1 MNVRTLAAS
10 SAAALIAF
18 LAAAPFAGAQTG
30 ENKERPAQA
39 AVASKNAA
47 FVSVPAGDA
56 SVKKALP
63 ATDLA
68 GAKKQ
73 VGKAAAFV
81 GTVDRTFTP
90 KGNGLVILNF
100 AKDYKTAVTGVV
112 RAKDFAKFPDLK
124 ALQGKKVLVSGT
136 VQDYKGRPEIALS
149 APSQVKI
156 VK

>member
-1 MNVRTLAAS
+1 M
-10 SAAALIAF
+10 
-18 LAAAPFAGAQTG
+18 
-30 ENKERPAQA
+30 
-39 AVASKNAA
+39 
-47 FVSVPAGDA
+47 
-56 SVKKALP
+56 KKALP

>member
-1 MNVRTLAAS
+1 MAQQ
-10 SAAALIAF
+10 
-18 LAAAPFAGAQTG
+18 GAKQD
-30 ENKERPAQA
+30 RPAQA
-39 AVASKNAA
+39 AVASKATA
-47 FVSVPAGDA
+47 FASVPASDA
-56 SVKKALP
+56 SVKKALA

-73 VGKAAAFV
+73 AGKPASFV

-112 RAKDFAKFPDLK
+112 RANDFAKFPDLK